1 VADLQDEAISR
12 LKRQL
17 AGCIEVL
24 TKQLEALDGLSLA
37 DASDELRQRRKTTV
51 HSIQVHCCV
60 CSMYSVLRCH
70 LSRAVRVGSGISLMH
85 GA

>member
-51 HSIQVHCCV
+51 HSIQVWALLCLQYV
-60 CSMYSVLRCH
+60 FNT
-70 LSRAVRVGSGISLMH
+70 SL
-85 GA
+85 